1 MMDLKDIK
9 KLSAFE
15 FSSMLLT
22 VAAENKENKPV
33 LNAGR
38 GNPNWINTSA
48 RRAFLKLCKFAM
60 NESELTLK
68 KTQLA
73 GYIES
78 NGIYS
83 RFIDFLKKDKEEHIF
98 LKKSINYCVNILN
111 MNPDEIVAEFCNGAL
126 GNNYPVPS
134 RILKNTENICF
145 EYLKKNIFNNE
156 NIEGETKL
164 FATEGA
170 SAAMCY
176 IFKSLKLNG
185 ILKKGDKIAI
195 NTPIFSPYFQ
205 IPHLHEYE
213 IVEVDLESK
222 EENNWELT
230 DSQLEILKD
239 PQIKMLFMVNPSN
252 PGARALKENDLLAL
266 KSLVENFRKDLII
279 LSDDVYAT
287 FVDNFKSIYA
297 TLPYNTILVYS
308 YSKIFGTTGVRLG
321 VVGINENN
329 ILDDTLK
336 NLPAN
341 KKTLL
346 RKRYSL
352 ISLKP
357 DELSFV
363 DRLSADSRDVAL
375 SHTSGLSTPQQILM
389 ALFSLVSLC
398 DTKNSYIEEC
408 KKLVR
413 KRYHNL
419 YKGLGIP
426 EYDGIE
432 NSKYYTILDIYKI
445 AETLYGTEFSSKLQK
460 HADTTDFL
468 YYLASEKGTVLID
481 AMGFK
486 ASPGTLRVSQ
496 ANLPSE
502 AYIEIG
508 KNILDMIN
516 SYKEEFENEK

>member
-1 MMDLKDIK
+1 
-9 KLSAFE
+9 
-15 FSSMLLT
+15 
-22 VAAENKENKPV
+22 
-33 LNAGR
+33 
-38 GNPNWINTSA
+38 
-48 RRAFLKLCKFAM
+48 
-60 NESELTLK
+60 
-68 KTQLA
+68 
-73 GYIES
+73 
-78 NGIYS
+78 
-83 RFIDFLKKDKEEHIF
+83 
-98 LKKSINYCVNILN
+98 
-111 MNPDEIVAEFCNGAL
+111 
-126 GNNYPVPS
+126 
-134 RILKNTENICF
+134 
-145 EYLKKNIFNNE
+145 
-156 NIEGETKL
+156 
-164 FATEGA
+164 
-170 SAAMCY
+170 MCY

>member
-1 MMDLKDIK
+1 MIDLKEIK

-22 VAAENKENKPV
+22 VATENKEKKAV

-60 NESELTLK
+60 NESEITLK
-68 KTQLA
+68 KSQLA

-78 NGIYS
+78 DGIYS
-83 RFIDFLKKDKEEHIF
+83 RFMEFLKKDKEEHIF
-98 LKKSINYCVNILN
+98 LKKSINYCINTLK
-111 MNPDEIVAEFCNGAL
+111 MDKDEIVSEFCNGAL

-145 EYLKKNIFNNE
+145 EYLKKNIFSKE
-156 NIEGETKL
+156 NIEGKTSL

-176 IFKSLKLNG
+176 IFKTLKLNG

-222 EENNWELT
+222 EQNNWELT
-230 DSQLEILKD
+230 DSQLDVLKD

-252 PGARALKENDLLAL
+252 PGARALKENDLNAL
-266 KSLVENFRKDLII
+266 KALVENFRKDLII

-297 TLPYNTILVYS
+297 ILPYNTILVYS
-308 YSKIFGTTGVRLG
+308 YSKIFGTTGARLG
-321 VVGINENN
+321 VIGINEKN

-357 DELSFV
+357 EELSFI

-398 DTKNSYIEEC
+398 DEKNSYIEEC

-426 EYDGIE
+426 EYDGPE

-445 AETLYGTEFSSKLQK
+445 SEILYGTEFSEQLKK

-481 AMGFK
+481 AVGFK

-516 SYKEEFENEK
+516 SYKEDFKNEK

>member
-1 MMDLKDIK
+1 MDDLKNIK

-15 FSSMLLT
+15 FSSMLLD
-22 VAAENKENKPV
+22 VAAKNKENKEV

-48 RRAFLKLCKFAM
+48 RRAFFRLSKFAM
-60 NESELTLK
+60 KESESTFMK
-68 KTQLA
+68 PQIA
-73 GYIES
+73 GYINSE
-78 NGIYS
+78 NIYS
-83 RFIDFLKKDKEEHIF
+83 RFLEFLKEDKEEDIF
-98 LKKSINYCVNILN
+98 LKKVVNYCIKNFN
-111 MNPDEIVAEFCNGAL
+111 MDKDELISEFTNGCL

-134 RILKNTENICF
+134 RILKNTEKICF
-145 EYLKKNIFNNE
+145 EFLRKNILFNEDTVGN
-156 NIEGETKL
+156 TKL

-176 IFKSLKLNG
+176 IFKTLKING
-185 ILKKGDKIAI
+185 FLKKGDKIAI

-205 IPHLHEYE
+205 IPHLHDYE
-213 IVEVDLESK
+213 IVEVDLDSK

-230 DSQLEILKD
+230 NDQLEILKD
-239 PQIKMLFMVNPSN
+239 SSIKMLFMVNPSN
-252 PGARALKENDLLAL
+252 PGARALKDNELNAL

-287 FVDNFKSIYA
+287 FVDNFKSIYGV
-297 TLPYNTILVYS
+297 LPYNTILVYS

-321 VVGINENN
+321 VVGINEHN
-329 ILDDTLK
+329 ILDDILK
-336 NLPAN
+336 NYTSN
-341 KKTLL
+341 KKSILK
-346 RKRYSL
+346 KRYSL
-352 ISLKP
+352 ISLNP
-357 DELSFV
+357 DSLSFI

-389 ALFSLVSLC
+389 ALFSLVSIC
-398 DTKNSYIEEC
+398 DKKNSYIEEC
-408 KKLVR
+408 KKIVR
-413 KRYHNL
+413 KRYNNL
-419 YKGLGIP
+419 YKGLGIKG
-426 EYDGIE
+426 YDGEE

-445 AETLYGTEFSSKLQK
+445 SEALYGKDFSEKLKQK
-460 HADTTDFL
+460 ADTTDFL
-468 YYLASEKGTVLID
+468 YYLASQKGTVLID
-481 AMGFK
+481 AVGFK

-502 AYIEIG
+502 SYIEIG

>member
-1 MMDLKDIK
+1 MTDLKDIK

-22 VAAENKENKPV
+22 VAAENKEKKPI

-48 RRAFLKLCKFAM
+48 RKAFLKLCKFAI
-60 NESELTLK
+60 NESETTLK
-68 KTQLA
+68 KPQLA
-73 GYIES
+73 GYIKS
-78 NGIYS
+78 DGIYS
-83 RFIDFLKKDKEEHIF
+83 RFMEFLKKDKEEHIF
-98 LKKSINYCVNILN
+98 LKKAINYCIDSLN
-111 MNPDEIVAEFCNGAL
+111 MSGDELVSELCNGAL

-134 RILKNTENICF
+134 RILKNTEIICF
-145 EYLKKNIFNNE
+145 EYLKKNILTKV
-156 NIEGETKL
+156 NIDTKTNL

-176 IFKSLKLNG
+176 IFKTLKLNG

-222 EENNWELT
+222 EENNWELL
-230 DSQLEILKD
+230 DEQLDVLKD

-252 PGARALKENDLLAL
+252 PGARALKESDLNSL
-266 KSLVENFRKDLII
+266 KSLVDNFRKDLII

-297 TLPYNTILVYS
+297 VLPYNTILVYS

-321 VVGINENN
+321 VVGVNENN
-329 ILDDTLK
+329 ILDDILK
-336 NLPAN
+336 NLSSA
-341 KKTLL
+341 KKASL

-352 ISLKP
+352 ISLEP
-357 DELSFV
+357 DNLPFI

-398 DTKNSYIEEC
+398 DKNNSYIEEC
-408 KKLVR
+408 KKIVR

-419 YKGLGIP
+419 YKGLGIS
-426 EYDGIE
+426 EYNVTE

-445 AETLYGTEFSSKLQK
+445 AEILYGVQFSTKLRN

-481 AMGFK
+481 AVGFK